1 MREYRIKMS
10 SVNLHCTIPVSVC
23 VPGERLLLGREAA
36 EQRWGTCSTPE
47 AEAQEGAVPNP

>member
-36 EQRWGTCSTPE
+36 EQSWGTCSTLE